1 MKIPALQNTLLAKNH
16 ILQTG
21 RKYLQFIYLMK
32 DLYLEYLKNYQNSI
46 IKKKPLTEK
55 HDIRF
60 QQTLQQRQY
69 IDGKDTWKDA
79 HSH

>member
-1 MKIPALQNTLLAKNH
+1 
-16 ILQTG
+16 
-21 RKYLQFIYLMK
+21 MK